1 MVNWNVKGCT
11 APTRTPL
18 PCPAPHSSRRAGPAL
33 WTGIA
38 LLALLGSACRVAAP
52 AVPTAA
58 RRLNN
63 QGVVYMDQ
71 HNYTRAREEF
81 AQALTLAPDYALA
94 RANLGIAYYSLGKY
108 DSSATA
114 LRAALSLDDKLLPAH
129 YTLGLIANAQGREY
143 DQALQSL
150 IKVRDADPGDPLV
163 RYYLGQVEAKLGRGD
178 DAVASL
184 KEATR
189 LDPLNVSAYYALAA
203 QYRQQGR
210 ENEWKD
216 ALATF
221 SRLNQAGYK
230 GVTSG
235 YQGQGRYAEAMVD
248 TVGGQAHTNQP
259 PATWRWSGQAVG
271 VRDGI
276 RDAVTV
282 DYDHDGNDDLLVL
295 TDRVWRAAAAAGG
308 LGQPTDLGIPA
319 SGLAG
324 ATRLVAADLDNDGD
338 VDLVTT
344 GPVTRLW
351 RQESGAWV
359 EVDLAVAGTTMAAI
373 ADVDHDGDLDL
384 LLAAATGTRL
394 LRNDGRATF
403 GDVTSAAGLAG
414 SLAARQIVAS
424 DLDSDRDVDLLL
436 LGDSGVQLW
445 TNNRDGSFS
454 ETAAAF
460 GLADLG
466 GATCVAVED
475 LNRDGQ
481 MDVAALTADGTV
493 RLLLNQQGRR
503 FAVAASAATG
513 LSATGQLLA
522 ADGDLDGTMD
532 LLVLGDRAAA
542 MVEGDDRGVRIT
554 PLTDLAGDGGGPAV
568 VIDGDSDGRPDLWRG
583 GTWWR
588 NQTAAGHWL
597 RVWAQG
603 KASNHDGLGTKIEVR
618 TAAGIQKRELRAPG
632 PLTFGLGAADSVEFV
647 RLLWPGGVRQTELA
661 MNGDR
666 MLTLT
671 ELDRKGT
678 SCPVV
683 YVWDGTRFRFVSD
696 INGGAIIGYLAE
708 PGRYA
713 PSDTDEY
720 LPLGP
725 MAPRDGSYV
734 VQLGN
739 HLEEVIYVDALQLV
753 AVDHP
758 RGVTVFPNERLLSA
772 PPFPAF
778 RLYPVGRRQPIV
790 GAIDHRGRDVRAA
803 LAAVDDQWYDGFTT
817 TDIHGY
823 AEDFSLTLDLG
834 DLSAFSHPLLIAH
847 GWVDYAHST
856 SNWAAS
862 QRGWSLSPPRL
873 EVADGRG
880 GWRLVTTDMGTPA
893 GLPKDMVYD
902 LQGVF
907 PSRDH
912 RLRLSSNLAVYWD
925 AFAVG
930 EVVEAP
936 LTVHRL
942 KPHTADLHWR
952 GYPDHTAIHG
962 TFAFRYDYDRVST
975 DAPWGTHGG
984 SYTRY
989 GGVSELLAAADDR
1002 YAIMLHGD
1010 EVTARFDAAS
1020 LPPLPSGTERSFMLY
1035 SDGFGKDMDL
1045 HSAASLTVEP
1055 LPFHGM
1061 SAYPYPPGE
1070 TYPGDAEHAAYQR
1083 EYNDRR
1089 LEGYYR

>member
-1 MVNWNVKGCT
+1 MANWYVKGCPNPE
-11 APTRTPL
+11 PTPTP
-18 PCPAPHSSRRAGPAL
+18 CQAQRWRRPSAAL
-33 WTGIA
+33 GTGIA
-38 LLALLGSACRVAAP
+38 LVALFGWACRVTAP
-52 AVPTAA
+52 TVPTAA

-71 HNYTRAREEF
+71 HNYTRAKDEF
-81 AQALTLAPDYALA
+81 AHALALAPDYAMA

-108 DSSATA
+108 DSSAAA
-114 LRAALSLDDKLLPAH
+114 LRAALSLDANLLPAH
-129 YTLGLIANAQGREY
+129 YTLGLIANAQGRDY

-150 IKVRDADPGDPLV
+150 TRVRDADPSDPLV

-210 ENEWKD
+210 ETEWKA

-221 SRLNQAGYK
+221 SRLNQAGHK

-248 TVGGQAHTNQP
+248 TIGGQPRPH
-259 PATWRWSGQAVG
+259 PAPAAWRWSGAATG
-271 VRDGI
+271 AMAGS
-276 RDAVTV
+276 RDAIAV
-282 DYDHDGNDDLLVL
+282 DYDHDGNDDLLIL
-295 TDRVWRAAAAAGG
+295 TDRIWRAAASASG
-308 LGQPTDLGIPA
+308 LGQPTDLGLGGP
-319 SGLAG
+319 GLAG
-324 ATRLVAADLDNDGD
+324 AVRLVAADLDNDGD

-344 GPVTRLW
+344 GAVTRLW
-351 RQESGAWV
+351 RQDGGAWT
-359 EVDLAVAGTTMAAI
+359 EVDLAVAGTSTAVT

-384 LLAAATGTRL
+384 LLGVATGTRL
-394 LRNDGRATF
+394 LRNDGRAAF
-403 GDVTSAAGLAG
+403 GDVTTAAGLGG

-424 DLDSDRDVDLLL
+424 DVDNDRDVDLLL
-436 LGDSGVQLW
+436 RGESGLELW

-454 ETAAAF
+454 ETAAAC
-460 GLADLG
+460 GLNDLG
-466 GATCVAVED
+466 PVVSVVVED

-481 MDVAALTADGTV
+481 MDVAALAADGTL

-503 FAVAASAATG
+503 FAVAATAATG
-513 LSATGQLLA
+513 LSTADQLLA
-522 ADGDLDGTMD
+522 ADGDLDGAID
-532 LLVLGDRAAA
+532 LLVLGDGAAA
-542 MVEGDDRGVRIT
+542 VVEGGADGVRT
-554 PLTDLAGDGGGPAV
+554 TALPDLAGRCGGAAV
-568 VIDGDSDGRPDLWRG
+568 VLDGDSDGRPDLWSG
-583 GTWWR
+583 GTWWQ
-588 NQTAAGHWL
+588 NQTPAGHWL

-618 TAAGIQKRELRAPG
+618 TAAGMQKRELRRPG

-661 MNGDR
+661 MNADR
-666 MLTLT
+666 LLTLT

-696 INGGAIIGYLAE
+696 INGGAIIGYLTA

-720 LPLGP
+720 LPLGT

-758 RGVTVFPNERLLSA
+758 RGITVYPNERLLSA

-778 RLYPVGRRQPIV
+778 RLYPVGRRQPIA

-803 LAAVDDQWYDGFTT
+803 LAAIDDQWYDGFAT

-823 AEDFSLTLDLG
+823 AEDYSLTLDLG
-834 DLSAFSHPLLIAH
+834 DLSGFSHPLLIAH

-862 QRGWSLSPPRL
+862 QRGWSLYPPRL
-873 EVADGRG
+873 EVADGHG
-880 GWRLVTTDMGTPA
+880 GWRLVTVDMGTPA

-902 LQGVF
+902 LEGVF

-912 RLRLSSNLAVYWD
+912 RLRLRSNMAVYWD

-942 KPHTADLHWR
+942 EPRTADLHWR

-989 GGVSELLAAADDR
+989 GSVAELVAAADDR

-1010 EVTARFDAAS
+1010 EVTANFDALS
-1020 LPPLPSGTERSFMLY
+1020 LPPLPAGAQRSFMLH
-1035 SDGFGKDMDL
+1035 SDGFGKDMDF

-1061 SAYPYPPGE
+1061 STYPYPPAE
-1070 TYPGDAEHAAYQR
+1070 TYPSDAQHATYQR